1 MLGLPAISGL
11 YYILVVYAL
20 VMRRHAYGP
29 LPPGPRAP
37 ASVNTARLVQRPL
50 ESLLGWRA
58 RYGDVFTVPLLVFG
72 VGVYV
77 SDPSAI
83 REMLTGEQSDLHA
96 GEANAPLSAVLG
108 ERSVLTLDGRE
119 HLRQRK
125 LLLPPF
131 QGTAIQ
137 NFRTVIR
144 DVAAADVGRWREGER
159 FVMRE
164 RMRALTF
171 EVIARA
177 VFGVTDTNRIKGLRS
192 ALVSV
197 LDMQAVL
204 FLPGMLRRDLGRF
217 SPGGHFQRRLRAA
230 DALIYEEIARRRSA
244 PDLEDRTDVL
254 SLLLRARDEDDQPMT
269 DVELRELMTLL
280 LAGHETTA
288 TGLAF
293 AFDLLL
299 RNPRVLHRLREELIA
314 GDDTYLD
321 AVVTETLRLRPVID
335 ANARTLTKPR
345 TIGGWDLPA
354 GIRVYPAIAVVHLR
368 EDLYPQPYEFRPE
381 RFIDGEAESYAWLPF
396 GGGIRRCIGAS
407 LAQAEMAEVI
417 RTVVSSVDLKPTR
430 PDPEPVVMRGIT
442 LVPQHGTPV
451 LVGSIDGKQSRAV
464 IGEYP
469 NRRPLGEIVKG
480 YDRVARLYSTLE
492 PLYLIFPPARRR
504 AVAALNLKAGD
515 TVLEIGAGT
524 GRNLPYLVDAVGPTG
539 SVVAVDASG
548 GMLAEARK
556 LIEGHGW
563 SNVHLLRQDAAQLQ
577 LDDDVDAV
585 LFSLSYSVIPEPGP
599 ALASAWKLL
608 RPSAPLV
615 VMDMGLTDPK
625 HRRALGLIARLLEKL
640 APGDPYS
647 RPWDDLTSYGP
658 VATERFLLGLYYICT
673 VHRPVE

>member
-1 MLGLPAISGL
+1 MS
-11 YYILVVYAL
+11 
-20 VMRRHAYGP
+20 RRTHGP
-29 LPPGPRAP
+29 LPPGPSAP
-37 ASVNTARLVQRPL
+37 AFVNTARLVQRPL
-50 ESLLGWRA
+50 QSLLGWRE

-77 SDPSAI
+77 CDPRAI

-108 ERSVLTLDGRE
+108 ERSVLVLDGRA

-131 QGTAIQ
+131 QGSAIQ

-144 DVAAADVGRWREGER
+144 DVAATDIGGWGEGER

-171 EVIARA
+171 DVIVRA
-177 VFGVTDTNRIKGLRS
+177 VFGVTDTDRIERLRGT
-192 ALVSV
+192 LVSV

-204 FLPGMLRRDLGRF
+204 FLPEMLRRDLGRF
-217 SPGGHFQRRLRAA
+217 SPWGQFQRRLRAA
-230 DALIYEEIARRRSA
+230 DALIYEEIALRRSEQG
-244 PDLEDRTDVL
+244 LEDRTDVL

-269 DVELRELMTLL
+269 DVELRDELMTML

-321 AVVTETLRLRPVID
+321 AVVSETLRLRPVID

-368 EDLYPQPYEFRPE
+368 EDLYPQPHEFLPE

-417 RTVVSSVDLKPTR
+417 R
-430 PDPEPVVMRGIT
+430 GIT

-451 LVGSIDGKQSRAV
+451 VVGRIDGKQSRAV
-464 IGEYP
+464 AGEYP

-492 PLYLIFPPARRR
+492 PLYLIFPPARRK
-504 AVAALNLKAGD
+504 AVAALDLKAGD

-524 GRNLPYLVDAVGPTG
+524 GRNIPYLVDAVGPTG
-539 SVVAVDASG
+539 TVIAVDASE

-556 LIEGHGW
+556 LAERHGW
-563 SNVHLLRQDAAQLQ
+563 SNVQLLRQDASQLH
-577 LDDDVDAV
+577 LDGDFDAV

-599 ALASAWKLL
+599 ALARAWRLL
-608 RPSAPLV
+608 RPCAPLV
-615 VMDMGLTDPK
+615 VMDMGLTDRK

-647 RPWDDLTSYGP
+647 RPWDDLATYGP
-658 VATERFLLGLYYICT
+658 VATERFLLGIYYLCT
-673 VHRPVE
+673 VKKMAER